1 MDNLYYTKNY
11 INIQDYNLRILS
23 TTTEFIKNIKT
34 VIFNC
39 ELVDENIISCPDC
52 GSVSIKIK
60 DYYVRKIK
68 YVECFGLPS
77 IIKIRQKRFIC
88 KDCHKTFNHSPN
100 IVNKGSSISIPLKM
114 KILQESKE
122 KQSFKYISNKL
133 GVSITSSISLF
144 SNSIDVSR
152 NTLTEIIC
160 IDEFKANTNQGK
172 FAFILGDP
180 LSGDILD
187 ILPSRKQE
195 YIYSYFNQ
203 IPKEERFSVKYV
215 VSDMFESYRTVVREL
230 FVNAIHIADRFHWIR
245 CATESFNRLRI
256 TTMKYYIKKAE
267 TTKDIDERRELNL
280 YAKLMKNYYK
290 LLLANK
296 YRKEDTYF
304 NTEIYVPSFKKNC
317 TRQEIIEF
325 IINSDPELEEGYILL
340 QNLYKLSV
348 LTNYDNF
355 NDNMNEWINSARESK
370 IKEFEKTLVTYRSW
384 FKEIRNSFIV
394 HPITNKML
402 SNGYMEGKNNL
413 CKAIKRVGFGYKNF
427 RLLRNRIMLISNNK
441 TILKNEE

>member
-1 MDNLYYTKNY
+1 
-11 INIQDYNLRILS
+11 
-23 TTTEFIKNIKT
+23 
-34 VIFNC
+34 
-39 ELVDENIISCPDC
+39 
-52 GSVSIKIK
+52 
-60 DYYVRKIK
+60 
-68 YVECFGLPS
+68 
-77 IIKIRQKRFIC
+77 
-88 KDCHKTFNHSPN
+88 
-100 IVNKGSSISIPLKM
+100 
-114 KILQESKE
+114 
-122 KQSFKYISNKL
+122 
-133 GVSITSSISLF
+133 
-144 SNSIDVSR
+144 
-152 NTLTEIIC
+152 
-160 IDEFKANTNQGK
+160 
-172 FAFILGDP
+172 
-180 LSGDILD
+180 
-187 ILPSRKQE
+187 
-195 YIYSYFNQ
+195 
-203 IPKEERFSVKYV
+203 
-215 VSDMFESYRTVVREL
+215 
-230 FVNAIHIADRFHWIR
+230 
-245 CATESFNRLRI
+245 
-256 TTMKYYIKKAE
+256 
-267 TTKDIDERRELNL
+267 
-280 YAKLMKNYYK
+280 MKNYYK

-296 YRKEDTYF
+296 YRKEDIYF

-427 RLLRNRIMLISNNK
+427 KLLRNRIMLISNNK